1 MTAHARAHLAAAWTD
16 RNRAG
21 LGIPRRKRACQLRCY
36 PVPGRVRAGMA
47 VEQHHRLPLA
57 AVPHAERHVTDIDSV
72 QMEATEHGI
81 RLPRALRGEPL
92 E

>member
-1 MTAHARAHLAAAWTD
+1 
-16 RNRAG
+16 
-21 LGIPRRKRACQLRCY
+21 
-36 PVPGRVRAGMA
+36 MA